1 MYAKL
6 FASLYQGTLRGN
18 PDEILVF
25 TNLLAHADSTGVV
38 DKHWRAIAEEVGIP
52 RERVE
57 AAILNLESPDPESR
71 SPEENGCRIV
81 KMDEHRVWGWRIV
94 NHGKYRAIRD
104 EEDRREQNRM
114 AQERWRNKNKQSK
127 PRKPK
132 SAQAEA
138 EAEAEAEAVSS
149 RRSRA
154 QRIPDGWKPS
164 KELTAWATSQGL
176 NAAEIAQNFVDYW
189 RAESGAKA
197 SKLDWDAAFRVWC
210 RRQNG
215 QSASRPQA
223 RSFDERKRD
232 AATTVTPSDDI
243 SQWRARFRGWKTG
256 AFWLEGSWGPE
267 PGKPGCRVPAAILK
281 EIQQ

>member
-38 DKHWRAIAEEVGIP
+38 DKHWRAIAEEVGIS

-57 AAILNLESPDPESR
+57 AAISNLEAPDPESR

-104 EEDRREQNRM
+104 EDDRREQNRL
-114 AQERWRNKNKQSK
+114 AQERWRNKNK
-127 PRKPK
+127 PRKPI

-138 EAEAEAEAVSS
+138 EAEAEALVTTTPRVERVRASAPVAAKKEKDDGKFRLAADWRPDLECRAYAADRGLDPEATADVFTDYFHNRKGKSERRDAGGWIKRWQIWCRTDAERAGPMGKATTRAVKS
-149 RRSRA
+149 PRGNEAFYDELAVISNRSR
-154 QRIPDGWKPS
+154 S
-164 KELTAWATSQGL
+164 
-176 NAAEIAQNFVDYW
+176 
-189 RAESGAKA
+189 SG
-197 SKLDWDAAFRVWC
+197 
-210 RRQNG
+210 
-215 QSASRPQA
+215 
-223 RSFDERKRD
+223 
-232 AATTVTPSDDI
+232 
-243 SQWRARFRGWKTG
+243 
-256 AFWLEGSWGPE
+256 
-267 PGKPGCRVPAAILK
+267 
-281 EIQQ
+281 